1 MSLAG
6 LGQAIIKLVVN
17 NKYKILNKIIEL
29 VLTKFN
35 ISKEIGNKVSST
47 ISNGNIEA
55 SVINELSNQVRSYA
69 ESEIIKQAGQINP
82 KSFCPTK
89 PELIKIIN
97 LRNELI
103 KTLTQVKRQV
113 TLLNNT
119 TQPLEPIL
127 NTLEIAVTLLKSAPI
142 PSAVGGVGI
151 PVGIITTAGDVL
163 STTKTIISTTKLNI
177 NALNTIKDYINNTI
191 DQILGALKILD
202 ILIELCAEKISNDEV
217 TASSIGNGIGT
228 GANTGTGTGTG
239 TGVGTGTGTGI
250 GGNTGVN
257 NGNVGGTGTNNLLL
271 NNLLNIEDSGLINQL
286 QSPSSNDVNTYKG
299 FKLEIILDDKNN
311 ARFPKRYAVAKT
323 PNGIVVLRGESSFAS
338 SVDVLLNEIKFIIDR
353 DNLTI

>member
-69 ESEIIKQAGQINP
+69 ESEILKQAGQINP

-89 PELIKIIN
+89 SELIKIIN

-127 NTLEIAVTLLKSAPI
+127 NALETAVTLLKSAPI

-151 PVGIITTAGDVL
+151 PVGIITTAGDIL
-163 STTKTIISTTKLNI
+163 STTKTVISTTKLNV

-202 ILIELCAEKISNDEV
+202 ILIELCAEKISKDEV
-217 TASSIGNGIGT
+217 LASSLGT
-228 GANTGTGTGTG
+228 GAGIGTGTGTG
-239 TGVGTGTGTGI
+239 TGIGTGIGTGTGI

-257 NGNVGGTGTNNLLL
+257 DGNVGGTGTNNLLL

-286 QSPSSNDVNTYKG
+286 QSPSSNDTNTYKG
-299 FKLEIILDDKNN
+299 FKLEIVLDDKNN

>member
-47 ISNGNIEA
+47 ISGGNLEA

-89 PELIKIIN
+89 SELIKIIN

-103 KTLTQVKRQV
+103 RTLTQVKRQV

-127 NTLEIAVTLLKSAPI
+127 NALEIAVTLLKSAPI

-151 PVGIITTAGDVL
+151 PVGIITTAGDIL
-163 STTKTIISTTKLNI
+163 STTKTVISTTKLNV

-202 ILIELCAEKISNDEV
+202 ILIELCAEKISKDEV
-217 TASSIGNGIGT
+217 LTSSL
-228 GANTGTGTGTG
+228 TGTGTGTG
-239 TGVGTGTGTGI
+239 TGNGTGTGIGTETGTGI

-299 FKLEIILDDKNN
+299 FKLEIVLDDKNN